1 MSSTVGLELV
11 LDSPEVA
18 AGDLLSGRAPGGA
31 NEVELVRRERTP
43 GACGSFHVCLAE
55 LAADGAFE
63 IAVPADVPPTWTTD
77 RCELRYGVIARRGG
91 RRSER
96 AAVAEELRITGGQ
109 AHAQMDDYPR
119 DRMIASFDARTFHVE
134 LSDAALRGGGWL
146 RGRVHGDDTHTPP
159 GMVVLAR
166 LLECWRVDRGWNVR
180 YQPMWRDTSLW
191 ESDPFHADWLDGATW
206 APFEFAVP
214 PGLPPG
220 VEGRLLAWRYEVEAR
235 RPSRFVPAQRAVV
248 TPIGFQAA

>member
-1 MSSTVGLELV
+1 MSSAVDLELV
-11 LDSPEVA
+11 LDTPEVA

-31 NEVELVRRERTP
+31 SEVELVRRERTP

-63 IAVPADVPPTWTTD
+63 VAVPADTPPTWTTD
-77 RCELRYGVIARRGG
+77 RCELTYGVIARRGG

-96 AAVAEELRITGGQ
+96 AAVAEEVRITGGRVQ
-109 AHAQMDDYPR
+109 AQMDDYPR
-119 DRMIASFDARTFHVE
+119 DRLIASFDARSFHVE
-134 LSDAALRGGGWL
+134 LSDAVLCGGGWL
-146 RGRVHGDDTHTPP
+146 RGRVHGDDAQTPP
-159 GMVVLAR
+159 GMLAMAR

-180 YQPMWRDTSLW
+180 YQPMWREKCLW
-191 ESDPFHADWLDGATW
+191 EAEPAPAEWLEGSTW

-214 PGLPPG
+214 PGMPPG